1 MPAKCGAGRRRT
13 RRTAWQR
20 KHHSMGIGELHH
32 GDLTSRGYSV
42 TKSKTARRSAL
53 RRVVKA
59 EGPLKAFRQLNAV
72 AVYTKNSAPTKAR
85 TFKADRNWVR
95 KTYMKSR

>member
-1 MPAKCGAGRRRT
+1 MPAKCGSSRRRT
-13 RRTAWQR
+13 RRTAWQK
-20 KHHSMGIGELHH
+20 KHGPGIGKLHH

-42 TKSKTARRSAL
+42 SKSKTARRSAL

-72 AVYTKNSAPTKAR
+72 AVYSKNSSPTKSR

-95 KTYMKSR
+95 KTYMKSK

>member
-1 MPAKCGAGRRRT
+1 MPSKCGSGRRRT
-13 RRTAWQR
+13 RRTAWQK
-20 KHHSMGIGELHH
+20 KHGPGIGELHK

-53 RRVVKA
+53 KKVVRA

-72 AVYTKNSAPTKAR
+72 AVYSKNSAPTKSR
-85 TFKADRNWVR
+85 TFKADRNWIR